1 MTDDSPTMVRTTPFA
16 RVWTLWRSPRDQR
29 RAGRLMIGLGLVG
42 AIVAVSGTI
51 GGWIFVGQLAAA
63 SDDSLDVTVQALD
76 AVDDTIDLA
85 EDVLTS
91 TVDAVDALAGTLGAV
106 SASFESGTAAIDE
119 VAALADTLGP
129 SLTDAG
135 DTVRTLERVGG
146 QIDDVLGA
154 LSNLPLG
161 PDYDPDD
168 GLGDTFGRLAD
179 TLEELPAQLGA
190 TSSSLTDFTDDAGTL
205 QDELD
210 RFAVSVGAIATD
222 LSSTGALVDQYR
234 TSVDEARRLAFDTKT
249 DLDSSVTMMRVLLV
263 VGGVTLLLGQIVPL
277 WLGRSLLDDLPDDT
291 GDQVSTVPD

>member
-1 MTDDSPTMVRTTPFA
+1 MSDESPTLARTTPLA

-29 RAGRLMIGLGLVG
+29 RAGRLMIGLGVVG
-42 AIVAVSGTI
+42 AIVAVFGTI

-85 EDVLTS
+85 EEVLTS
-91 TVDAVDALAGTLGAV
+91 TVDSVDALAGTLGAV

-129 SLTDAG
+129 SLADAG
-135 DTVRTLERVGG
+135 DTTRTLERVGG

-154 LSNLPLG
+154 LSNVPFG
-161 PDYDPDD
+161 PDYDPAN

-179 TLEELPAQLGA
+179 TLEELPGQLGA
-190 TSSSLTDFTDDAGTL
+190 TSSSLTDFTENADSL

-210 RFAVSVGAIATD
+210 RFAISVRAIATD
-222 LSSTGALVDQYR
+222 LTNTGALVDQYR
-234 TSVDEARRLAFDTKT
+234 MSVNDVRRVAVETKT
-249 DLDSSVTMMRVLLV
+249 DLDSSVTMMRLLLV
-263 VGGVTLLLGQIVPL
+263 AGGVTLLLGQIVPL
-277 WLGRSLLDDLPDDT
+277 WLGRSLLDDLPDDNT
-291 GDQVSTVPD
+291 